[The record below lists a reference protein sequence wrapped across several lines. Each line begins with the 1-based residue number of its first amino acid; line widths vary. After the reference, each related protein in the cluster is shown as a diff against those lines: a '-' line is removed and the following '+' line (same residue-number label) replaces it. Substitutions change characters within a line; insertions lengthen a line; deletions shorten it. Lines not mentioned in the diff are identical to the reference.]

1 VLKEIKTFEV
11 LAGTAIEEAVREALS
26 VAKRNACVVRFRF
39 NGVDMEVCWFDE
51 VEEKVAEYFDRLHK
65 GGDKQ

>member
-11 LAGTAIEEAVREALS
+11 LAGTAIEEAVQEALS

-39 NGVDMEVCWFDE
+39 NGVDMEIDADDTLGG
-51 VEEKVAEYFDRLHK
+51 KVAEYYDKLRK
-65 GGDKQ
+65 GR